1 MCKYCEEIEF
11 KCVIW
16 FTRQGPFYSKEEKK
30 EKMYGENTG
39 I

>member
-1 MCKYCEEIEF
+1 MCKYCEEIES

-30 EKMYGENTG
+30 KKY
-39 I
+39 